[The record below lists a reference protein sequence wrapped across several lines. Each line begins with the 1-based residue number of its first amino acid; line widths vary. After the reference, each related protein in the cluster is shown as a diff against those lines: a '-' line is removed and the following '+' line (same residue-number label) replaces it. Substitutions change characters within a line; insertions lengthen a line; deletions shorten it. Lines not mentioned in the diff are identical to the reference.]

1 MGEGVG
7 FGGSGRVPCRGAD
20 TVWSHGL
27 SVELAGSLPAGV
39 CLPAPVV
46 GVKLGKDVL
55 CTGGK
60 SLIKVG

>member
-27 SVELAGSLPAGV
+27 SVELLGPSQHECACQL
-39 CLPAPVV
+39 LWL
-46 GVKLGKDVL
+46 GVKPGNDVL